1 MTFATTLT
9 PIISLVTCAL
19 VFFLVPIA
27 QAKDKPNIVIILADD
42 VGNADL
48 GYRGSKIRTPNI
60 DSLAKNGVRLES
72 FYGMPL
78 CTPARAA
85 LMTGR
90 YPMRTG
96 LQTFVIFP
104 GHAYGLPTDET
115 TMPQALKK
123 AG

>member
-9 PIISLVTCAL
+9 RIISLVTCVL

-60 DSLAKNGVRLES
+60 DSRAKNRVTSITDNGYQSTMAYAVFSGILFLFS
-72 FYGMPL
+72 
-78 CTPARAA
+78 
-85 LMTGR
+85 TG
-90 YPMRTG
+90 G
-96 LQTFVIFP
+96 
-104 GHAYGLPTDET
+104 
-115 TMPQALKK
+115 
-123 AG
+123 